1 MTTAEL
7 RAQEEFYHRLL
18 VADLQTGLDQ
28 HAANVAYEMLLHD
41 LEPLSLFICARFH
54 DLDLDERISA
64 THEALV
70 ESVQRFDQQRGKF
83 YSYFG
88 TILGNILVARRRYWG
103 NDGNRTLRDAQSI
116 FQGSVHESDN
126 GGRRNVNDLIPDPH
140 DYHQQTTDRD
150 ELRHRWRGF
159 SKHLTPTE
167 LAVAMRSYDGDQ
179 TYQDIADEIGVTS
192 KAIDNARQ
200 RTERKRAQYLEWE
213 RLKDRTCQ
221 RSNST
226 RCHQQSA
233 PIQPPQQTLPTS
245 QS

>member
-1 MTTAEL
+1 MTAAATL
-7 RAQEEFYHRLL
+7 NTRAQEEFYHRLL
-18 VADLQTGLDQ
+18 VADLQRGLDQ
-28 HAANVAYEMLLHD
+28 HAANIAYTTLLSD
-41 LEPLSLFICARFH
+41 LDPLILHITHRFH

-64 THEALV
+64 THEAIV
-70 ESVQRFDQQRGKF
+70 EAVNHFDQQRGKF

-116 FQGSVHESDN
+116 FQGSIHESDN

-167 LAVAMRSYDGDQ
+167 RAVAMRSYDGDQ
-179 TYQDIADEIGVTS
+179 TYQDIADAIGRDVKT
-192 KAIDNARQ
+192 IDNARQ
-200 RTERKRAQYLEWE
+200 RTERKRAEYLAWE
-213 RLKDRTCQ
+213 TLKDHTSQ
-221 RSNST
+221 RANST

-233 PIQPPQQTLPTS
+233 PIQPPTPQPT
-245 QS
+245 